1 MAGLIG
7 VAVGPKTM
15 AQALELVPRAES
27 QADIVELRLDAFDE
41 PYELATLIEAAGAC
55 PLIATLRPVGQGG
68 RSTLPV
74 EERLAQLVRAVEL
87 GAAFVDLE
95 WDAASRAAIEAIH
108 RAGGELLISYHDFA
122 AVPANLIEGWARRL
136 DALGAD
142 IVKVAGAAR
151 DVRDCL
157 PILDLL
163 HARTAP
169 TVAMAM
175 GAAGLPT
182 RILALREPACF
193 LTYAALDG
201 AAPTAP
207 GQIGISELRSVYR
220 AERIG
225 AETAAYGLL
234 GSQIGPRLAGRYNE
248 WFAEADVDAVA
259 LPFVSS
265 AETADRVVTAY
276 RRLPIAGWSIADEAA
291 QRQVVGALDVL
302 QPAARELGRVNAIT
316 LRDQMLVG
324 DWVEA
329 PEAELELWT
338 GRSAPLASA

>member
-1 MAGLIG
+1 MAEALGL
-7 VAVGPKTM
+7 
-15 AQALELVPRAES
+15 LPRAAR

-41 PYELATLIEAAGAC
+41 AFALEQLVEAAGAC
-55 PLIATLRPVGQGG
+55 PLIVTLRPVGQGG
-68 RSTLPV
+68 RSTLPA
-74 EERLAQLVRAVEL
+74 EARLAHLVRAVEL

-95 WDAASRAAIEAIH
+95 SDAAPPAAIEALH
-108 RAGGELLISYHDFA
+108 RAGGEVLVSYHDFEA
-122 AVPANLIEGWARRL
+122 MPADLIEHLAPRL

-142 IVKVAGAAR
+142 IAKMAGAAR

-175 GAAGLPT
+175 GVAGLPT

-207 GQIGISELRSVYR
+207 GQPRISELRRVYH
-220 AERIG
+220 ADRISG
-225 AETAAYGLL
+225 ETAAYGLL
-234 GSQIGPRLAGRYNE
+234 GSAVDGVLTERYNR

-259 LPFVSS
+259 VPFVSS
-265 AETADRVVTAY
+265 AETVDRVVNAY
-276 RRLPIAGWSIADEAA
+276 RRLPVAGWHIADEPA
-291 QRQVVGALDVL
+291 QRQVGAAVDVL
-302 QPAARELGRVNAIT
+302 SGAARAQGRVNAIT
-316 LRDQMLVG
+316 LRDDLLVG
-324 DWVEA
+324 DWVDA
-329 PEAELELWT
+329 PEAPLELWT
-338 GRSAPLASA
+338 GRSARLASA